1 MRIGAMVIC
10 AAMAAGSASA
20 GTISGNGSP
29 TDALVGGTVLSFDLD
44 PAGVYTSY
52 STGGV
57 TFSHGG
63 YSLYLD
69 SSYAGNYNV
78 TGQSIH
84 NVYDGSADV
93 FRFDFAT
100 AVDGF
105 AFNWGASDVSWTL
118 AAFDAGGTLL
128 GSAAFSP
135 TTGSNAGEYIGL
147 AYDDIAYATLLG
159 GQGNDYIFI
168 DNFTTVGDIVAP
180 VPLPATLPLLLA
192 GLAGI
197 AALRRRKLA

>member
-1 MRIGAMVIC
+1 MRIGTMVIC

-63 YSLYLD
+63 SNLYLNSD
-69 SSYAGNYNV
+69 YTGNYNV

-84 NVYDGSADV
+84 NVYDGSADI

-118 AAFDAGGTLL
+118 AAFDAGGMLL
-128 GSAAFSP
+128 GSATFSP
-135 TTGSNAGEYIGL
+135 TTWSNAGEYIGL

-168 DNFTTVGDIVAP
+168 DNFTTVAP